1 MIPFGST
8 VATQVRRGVV
18 GFADQRNGGVVYRWA
33 FIDGRVLAT
42 AENYSRLGIVLR
54 SGAFK

>member
-1 MIPFGST
+1 MIPFGSI

-18 GFADQRNGGVVYRWA
+18 GFADQRNGVVYRWA
-33 FIDGRVLAT
+33 FIDGHVLAT
-42 AENYSRLGIVLR
+42 AENYSRLGIALR